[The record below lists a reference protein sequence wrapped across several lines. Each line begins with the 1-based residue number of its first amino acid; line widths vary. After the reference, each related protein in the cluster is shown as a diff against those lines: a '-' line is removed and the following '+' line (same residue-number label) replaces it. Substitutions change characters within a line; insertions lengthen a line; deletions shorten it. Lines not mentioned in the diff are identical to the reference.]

1 MTRNE
6 SESLIRI
13 PDKIAVSLL
22 DGGHIY
28 YIIIIDAVSGMA
40 GLHFRHDDLYHQ
52 EFFLFIKCA

>member
-22 DGGHIY
+22 DGGRIY
-28 YIIIIDAVSGMA
+28 IIIDAVSGMA

>member
-22 DGGHIY
+22 DGGRIY
-28 YIIIIDAVSGMA
+28 SIIDAVSGMA